1 MTVERIK
8 FIDRMAQGKMSRREM
23 LQGASAF
30 GVGTMMLPRITNAAE
45 LLTCLEWGGYDNAD
59 YFKPYMDKYGVMP
72 NFSIFAGEED
82 ALAKVLAGF
91 AADVMHPCN
100 YSVARFVNAGL
111 VKPIDT
117 ARLSNWNDI
126 FPVLQKSEG
135 VLVDGQIMMAPAD
148 WGNSSIAYRPDLVE
162 KDFLDDPSWSI
173 FFDDRYKGKVSL
185 LDDALVILIGLMVSG
200 RKYDD
205 IFNLSGPEL
214 QAAADKWGNKALDIS
229 RFLWTDA
236 TTLQQAMASGE
247 IVACYA
253 WNDLIANLQGEGVPV
268 AYANPKEGMFTWFCG
283 LTLLNTGKADESAAY
298 DFLDAW
304 LSPETGK
311 ALIEGSGYG
320 HANMKSFEIADP
332 KAVAAMGLTDP
343 VKMMETSI
351 VFRTP
356 DNAVQE
362 EQVRVWE
369 DLKALHL

>member
-1 MTVERIK
+1 MNRIK
-8 FIDRMAQGKMSRREM
+8 FIDRMVQGKLSRREM
-23 LQGASAF
+23 MKGAAAF
-30 GVGTMMLPRITNAAE
+30 GVGATMLPRATNADE
-45 LLTCLEWGGYDNAD
+45 LLTCLEWGGYDDAS
-59 YFKPYMDKYGVMP
+59 FFEPYMEKYGVMP

-100 YSVARFVNAGL
+100 YSVARFVNAG
-111 VKPIDT
+111 VAKPIDT
-117 ARLSNWNDI
+117 SRLTHWNDI

-135 VLVDGQIMMAPAD
+135 VLMNGEIMMAPAD

-162 KDFLDDPSWSI
+162 PDFIADPSWSI

-185 LDDALVILIGLMVSG
+185 LDDFLVVLIGMMVDG
-200 RKYDD
+200 QKYDD
-205 IFNLSGPEL
+205 IYNMSGPDIL
-214 QAAADKWGNKALDIS
+214 AAAEKYGNKALEIS

-253 WNDLIANLQGEGVPV
+253 WNDLIGNLQAEGVPV

-283 LTLLNTGKADESAAY
+283 LTLLNTGHADEAAAY
-298 DFLDAW
+298 DFIDAW

-320 HANMKSFEIADP
+320 HSNMKSFEIADP
-332 KAVAAMGLTDP
+332 AAIAAMGLTDP
-343 VKMMETSI
+343 IKMMETSI

-356 DNAVQE
+356 DDAVQE
-362 EQVRVWE
+362 EQVRIWE
-369 DLKALHL
+369 DIKALHI